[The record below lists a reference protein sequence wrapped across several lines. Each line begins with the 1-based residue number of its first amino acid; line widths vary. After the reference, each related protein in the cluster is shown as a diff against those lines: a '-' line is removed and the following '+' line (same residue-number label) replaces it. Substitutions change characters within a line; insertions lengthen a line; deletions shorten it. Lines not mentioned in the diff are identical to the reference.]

1 MNSNG
6 GTCTSNNLHFLLV
19 LFWSFIVAD
28 SLIDIND
35 LAGILKIPTKTIRN
49 KLSDGTW
56 PLTPIRIGKAL
67 RWLSSDVEA
76 FLGKLSNQREPHDL

>member
-1 MNSNG
+1 MDSSG
-6 GTCTSNNLHFLLV
+6 GICTSKKLHFLPA
-19 LFWSFIVAD
+19 LFWSFKVTN

-35 LAGILKIPTKTIRN
+35 LAGILKIPAKTIRN

-67 RWLSSDVEA
+67 RWLSSDVET
-76 FLGKLSNQREPHDL
+76 FLGKLSSQRELGDF